1 MKILV
6 FSILAISTV
15 CAAYLTLATVLSMLG
30 V

>member
-1 MKILV
+1 MKMLV
-6 FSILAISTV
+6 LTVLAIGTV